1 MRKFL
6 LIIFISFLAKAS
18 FAQSPLCSS
27 YPNSFCCEYVSSIT
41 INGKTYNGS
50 TGFTASS
57 GGTGPNGYYDYAYSN
72 NAVPTITAGQQI
84 SISYTAKTN
93 STYREYFKLWIDF
106 NGNGDLSDAGELVH
120 AVDYTWNGTKT
131 VTSTFT
137 VPTTVYNGQVYMRF
151 IMVYAS
157 TPTLCGAYSY
167 GNTFDFTTTIVGAV
181 QPPQYFSHY
190 GRINDAEGTGL
201 SGVTLELY
209 KKTKAQTTY
218 SYHDSF
224 MTDSVGG
231 YSIVTS
237 LDTSDY
243 DFQLLLPS
251 ITLGSNPSTTDA
263 TYYNQKIF
271 TGLIQG
277 RDYYLGDVNRD
288 DDITISDIYSIFQ
301 KSNGAQ
307 WKAGVPAYLY
317 FSENSWDS
325 VYQTTSNLRSAIPG
339 AQSITITKPVSSDTT
354 NFNLIRTGFEK

>member
-1 MRKFL
+1 MRNLL
-6 LIIFISFLAKAS
+6 LIIFITVFAKSS
-18 FAQSPLCSS
+18 FAQSPLCTS

-50 TGFTASS
+50 TGFTSSS

-84 SISYTAKTN
+84 TISYTAKTN

-131 VTSTFT
+131 VTSTFI

-167 GNTFDFTTTIVGAV
+167 GNTFDFTTNIVGAV

-190 GRINDAEGTGL
+190 GEINDAEGNGL

-209 KKTKAQTTY
+209 KKTKSQTTF

-224 MTDSVGG
+224 LTDPNGE

-237 LDTSDY
+237 LDTTAY
-243 DFQLLLPS
+243 DFQLKLPS
-251 ITLGSNPSTTDA
+251 LALGYNPAPSDA
-263 TYYNQKIF
+263 TYYNQRIF
-271 TGLIQG
+271 TNLIIG
-277 RDYYLGDVNRD
+277 KDYYMGDVNRD
-288 DDITISDIYSIFQ
+288 NSITISDVYGIFQ
-301 KSNGAQ
+301 KSNGNP
-307 WKAGVPAYLY
+307 WKNAVPSYL
-317 FSENSWDS
+317 FFVSSSWDS
-325 VYQTTSNLRSAIPG
+325 VYQSSNNLRSTIPG
-339 AQSITITKPVSSDTT
+339 AQTILLTDPISSDTT